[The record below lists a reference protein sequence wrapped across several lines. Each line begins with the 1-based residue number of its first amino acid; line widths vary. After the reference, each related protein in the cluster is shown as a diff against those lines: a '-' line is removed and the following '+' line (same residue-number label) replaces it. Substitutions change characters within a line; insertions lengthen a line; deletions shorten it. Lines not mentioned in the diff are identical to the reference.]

1 MRTFSSRFHV
11 YGCNLTRDR
20 LAAVWGTVI
29 KDASDRAISYVWT
42 TRGIASVRDTTL
54 DELFAGLDASAR
66 LAELE
71 FRMFDPAD
79 RADPATQGAGSEQD
93 RSVIVLV
100 DAKSTLVAVSGPD
113 QAWVLGRA
121 EELRG
126 LLRGTRRRFAGNLS
140 SPALVATWFLT
151 VALLPLD
158 VLVFLTKVPLAIVL
172 SLAGALIGLSLALWR
187 WLRRRNATR
196 IILGGAGRQPWVR
209 ADWIAI
215 GILVVGVLSLAVVGY
230 QAWWPKS

>member
-1 MRTFSSRFHV
+1 MRSFSSRFHV

-20 LAAVWGTVI
+20 LAAVWGTVT

-42 TRGIASVRDTTL
+42 TRGIASVRDPTL

-71 FRMFDPAD
+71 FRMLDPAS
-79 RADPATQGAGSEQD
+79 QGAGSEQD
-93 RSVIVLV
+93 KSVIVLV
-100 DAKSTLVAVSGPD
+100 DAKSTFVAVSGPD
-113 QAWVLGRA
+113 QTWVLGRA
-121 EELRG
+121 EELRS
-126 LLRGTRRRFAGNLS
+126 LLRATRRRFAGNPG

-158 VLVFLTKVPLAIVL
+158 LLVFLTKVPVAIVL
-172 SLAGALIGLSLALWR
+172 SLVGALTGLSLALWR

-196 IILGGAGRQPWVR
+196 IILDGDRRQPWVR

-215 GILVVGVLSLAVVGY
+215 GILVVGVLSLAVVAY

>member
-1 MRTFSSRFHV
+1 VRSFSSRFHV

-20 LAAVWGTVI
+20 LAAVWGTVT
-29 KDASDRAISYVWT
+29 KDASDRAISYAWT
-42 TRGIASVRDTTL
+42 ARGIASVRDPTL

-71 FRMFDPAD
+71 FRMLDPAS
-79 RADPATQGAGSEQD
+79 QGAGSEQD
-93 RSVIVLV
+93 KSEQDKSVIVLV
-100 DAKSTLVAVSGPD
+100 DAKSTFVAVSGPD
-113 QAWVLGRA
+113 QTWVLGRA
-121 EELRG
+121 EELRS
-126 LLRGTRRRFAGNLS
+126 LLRDTRRRFAGNLS

-158 VLVFLTKVPLAIVL
+158 LLVFLTKVPVAIVL
-172 SLAGALIGLSLALWR
+172 SLVGALTGLSLALWR

-196 IILGGAGRQPWVR
+196 IILDGDRRQPWVR

-215 GILVVGVLSLAVVGY
+215 GILVAGVLSLAVVAY

>member
-1 MRTFSSRFHV
+1 VRSFRSRFHV

-20 LAAVWGTVI
+20 LAALWGTVT
-29 KDASDRAISYVWT
+29 KDASDRAISFVWT
-42 TRGIASVRDTTL
+42 TRGIASVRDPTL

-71 FRMFDPAD
+71 FRMLDPAD
-79 RADPATQGAGSEQD
+79 PASQGAGSEQD

-100 DAKSTLVAVSGPD
+100 DGRSTFVAVSGPD
-113 QAWVLGRA
+113 PAWVLGRA

-158 VLVFLTKVPLAIVL
+158 LRVFLTKVPLAIVL
-172 SLAGALIGLSLALWR
+172 SLVGALIGLALALWR

-196 IILGGAGRQPWVR
+196 IILDGDRRQPWVR

-215 GILVVGVLSLAVVGY
+215 GILVVGVLSLAVVAY